1 MLSDKEWQAFLKKTD
16 YDFSATYPGIG
27 RFRVALYRQRS
38 SISLAIRPIM
48 DDIPDLV
55 ALNLPEWISKF
66 ALRPQG
72 LILVS
77 SPAGHGKTTTI
88 SALVDIINTRRGCNI
103 ITLEDPVEYLHKHQ
117 KSHVSQREVGRDVAT
132 FAQGMRHVL
141 RHSPDVIVVGE
152 MRDKETFRIAL
163 QAANSGHL
171 VLSTVHSDNAT
182 SIIDRI
188 VNMFEPYEQNL
199 IRMTLA
205 DSLLLSVA
213 QRLVTQNE
221 GKGRVLALEFLIN
234 SHRMK
239 GFIRDGKTHQIRAQM
254 QTGSDDFCGLDISLA
269 RLAKKGVIRVEDGLN
284 HCEDDMFYRD
294 LIQAP

>member
-1 MLSDKEWQAFLKKTD
+1 MTD
-16 YDFSATYPGIG
+16 LDFSATYPDIG
-27 RFRVALYRQRS
+27 RFRVALYRQRN
-38 SISLAIRPIM
+38 SIAIALRPIM
-48 DDIPDLV
+48 DDVPDLPK
-55 ALNLPEWISKF
+55 LNLPEWIANF

-77 SPAGHGKTTTI
+77 SPAGHGKTTTM

-103 ITLEDPVEYLHKHQ
+103 VTLEDPVEYLHRHK
-117 KSHVSQREVGRDVAT
+117 KSNVSQREVGRDVGS

-141 RHSPDVIVVGE
+141 RHTPDVIVVGE

-182 SIIDRI
+182 SIIERI

-205 DSLLLSVA
+205 ESLLLSIA
-213 QRLVTQNE
+213 QRLVTQKD
-221 GKGRVLALEFLIN
+221 GKGRIMALEFFIN

-239 GFIRDGKTHQIRAQM
+239 GFIRDGKTHQIRTQM
-254 QTGSDDFCGLDISLA
+254 QTGSEDFSSIDISLA
-269 RLAKKGVIRVEDGLN
+269 RLARKGLIRVEDGLN
-284 HCEDDMFYRD
+284 QCEDEMFYRS
-294 LIQAP
+294 LMQAPDKR